1 MVIKRKLFS
10 KEVERKKSDKKW
22 DSVLGA
28 GLGTA
33 AGFIGSGKLAKVTK
47 GLRNMNDEELKEVAK
62 NEVGYYKDGDRIKEL
77 FDKPPHQLSPDEG
90 IELNNLGKK
99 SEILLN
105 KSEKT
110 LKKLKRKKRA
120 ANIGMAA
127 LPVAGAILG
136 AAYGYQNN
144 LKKQRD
150 KIEDAAGDRVA
161 DIVRGKKEK

>member
-1 MVIKRKLFS
+1 MKKPRRKLFS
-10 KEVERKKSDKKW
+10 KNEKRKNSDKRW

-110 LKKLKRKKRA
+110 LKKETQA
-120 ANIGMAA
+120 
-127 LPVAGAILG
+127 
-136 AAYGYQNN
+136 
-144 LKKQRD
+144 
-150 KIEDAAGDRVA
+150 
-161 DIVRGKKEK
+161 KEKSS